1 MKKKDI
7 ISDLLSG
14 HGAAYRKYR
23 GHHVLVAGRKV
34 IPLKKGKA
42 GLRDFQ
48 KLSHQFG
55 KPPFVVFVPR
65 EDVSYIL
72 NLCLS

>member
-1 MKKKDI
+1 MKKKDV

-14 HGAAYRKYR
+14 HGAVYRKYR
-23 GHHVLVAGRKV
+23 GHHVLVAGHRV
-34 IPLKKGKA
+34 VPLRKGKA
-42 GLRDFQ
+42 GLKDFQ
-48 KLSHQFG
+48 KLSNHFK
-55 KPPFVVFVPR
+55 KPPIVVFVPR